1 MPVSDKQKRILAFP
15 YTKYDAL
22 IADGAIRTGK
32 TSLMVVS
39 FIDWAMKNF
48 NRQRFAFCG
57 KTVDSCV
64 KNLIQPYLNMTY
76 HREKYSVQWRR
87 TDKLLVVSCNGKE
100 NIFEVFGGKD
110 ESSYALI
117 QGRTLAGVLLD
128 EVALMPRSFVEQAC
142 ARCSVDGSKLWF
154 NCNPG
159 SPQHWFYTEWIKGA
173 NERNALHLHFT
184 LDDNPALSDKIVERY
199 KAMYSG
205 VFYDRYILGKWVA
218 AEGLVYPD
226 FANNTDKYVIA
237 DIDKW
242 KSENKT
248 HFSTVMIGVDY
259 GGTGSA
265 TKYQATGITPKGV
278 VVAIDEEYITG
289 EIDPDGL
296 NKSYSAFVRRLT
308 DKYGFAQT
316 RADSA
321 EQILIRGFKHTAER
335 DGLKTQV
342 KNAIKMPIND
352 RIMLELLLM
361 KQGRLFVSKDCP
373 HLIEAFQTAC
383 YDPKSFDDVR
393 LDDGTSDIDSLD
405 AFEYSIEPYYKQLEK
420 YGFMR

>member
-1 MPVSDKQKRILAFP
+1 MPISDKQKRILAFP

-76 HREKYSVQWRR
+76 HREKYRVQWRR
-87 TDKLLVVSCNGKE
+87 TDKLLVVSGSGKK

-128 EVALMPRSFVEQAC
+128 EVALMPRSFVDQAC

-159 SPQHWFYTEWIKGA
+159 SPQHWFYTDWIKGA
-173 NERNALHLHFT
+173 KDRNALHLHFT
-184 LDDNPALSDKIVERY
+184 LDDNPALSEKIVERY

-218 AEGLVYPD
+218 AEGLVYSD

-237 DIDKW
+237 DVDKW

-278 VVAIDEEYITG
+278 VVALEEEYITG

-296 NKSYSAFVRRLT
+296 NKSYSAFVRRVT

-405 AFEYSIEPYYKQLEK
+405 AFEYSIESYYKQLEK
-420 YGFMR
+420 YGFSR

>member
-1 MPVSDKQKRILAFP
+1 MSDDFFTEKQGQFIRMLKNGDLKRLNIL
-15 YTKYDAL
+15 YGSVRSGKTWITL
-22 IADGAIRTGK
+22 IAFAVWVATAPKDKAFLMCAKTL
-32 TSLMVVS
+32 TSL
-39 FIDWAMKNF
+39 KRN
-48 NRQRFAFCG
+48 C
-57 KTVDSCV
+57 
-64 KNLIQPYLNMTY
+64 
-76 HREKYSVQWRR
+76 
-87 TDKLLVVSCNGKE
+87 LVVLQDIIGEE
-100 NIFEVFGGKD
+100 NFSFSLSAKTGRLFGHLVYLEGANDARSESKIRGMTLMGAYVDEITLIEKD
-110 ESSYALI
+110 FFAM
-117 QGRTLAGVLLD
+117 LLSRLSEKGAKLFGSTNPDSPYHWLKKDYIDRQD
-128 EVALMPRSFVEQAC
+128 ELDIFVEKFTIEDNTFLDHEYVEQ
-142 ARCSVDGSKLWF
+142 
-154 NCNPG
+154 
-159 SPQHWFYTEWIKGA
+159 IKK
-173 NERNALHLHFT
+173 E
-184 LDDNPALSDKIVERY
+184 
-199 KAMYSG
+199 YSG
-205 VFYDRYILGKWVA
+205 VYYSRFILGDFVA

-278 VVAIDEEYITG
+278 VVALDEEYITG
-289 EIDPDGL
+289 EVDPDGL
-296 NKSYSAFVRRLT
+296 NKSYSAFVRRVT

-405 AFEYSIEPYYKQLEK
+405 AFEYSFESYYKQLEK
-420 YGFMR
+420 YGFLR